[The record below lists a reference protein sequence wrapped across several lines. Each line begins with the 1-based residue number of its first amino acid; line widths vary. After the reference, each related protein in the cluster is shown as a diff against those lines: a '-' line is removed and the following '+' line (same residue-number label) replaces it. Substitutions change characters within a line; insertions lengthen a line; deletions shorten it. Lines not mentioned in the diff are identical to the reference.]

1 MSTSAIAA
9 ALGAYILFIIV
20 LLILLV
26 VAYWKMF
33 TKAGIAGWKSLIPL
47 YNVYIAFKIAWKDQ
61 TAFWV
66 WLAAN
71 VVYGLFRDHEDG
83 VSGVITIA
91 AGILAL
97 VWWMRFC
104 IRQAKSYGKGA
115 GTGIAAFFLPNIL
128 TLYYGLPPPAP
139 MQVPRT
145 SPGALLWK
153 MRRTW
158 QRSSNA
164 MSALPKA

>member
-9 ALGAYILFIIV
+9 ALSAYALPIFVLIV
-20 LLILLV
+20 LLV

-33 TKAGIAGWKSLIPL
+33 TKAGVAGWKSLIPL
-47 YNVYIAFKIAWKDQ
+47 YNVYAAFRIAWKDQ

-66 WLAAN
+66 WLAASI
-71 VVYGLFRDHEDG
+71 VYGLCRDHEDG

-104 IRQAKSYGKGA
+104 MKQARSYGRSTGA
-115 GTGIAAFFLPNIL
+115 GIAAFFLPNIM
-128 TLYYGLPPPAP
+128 TLYYGFA
-139 MQVPRT
+139 
-145 SPGALLWK
+145 
-153 MRRTW
+153 
-158 QRSSNA
+158 SSCTCA
-164 MSALPKA
+164 GPQD

>member
-1 MSTSAIAA
+1 MEVPHPP
-9 ALGAYILFIIV
+9 LQRLYRLQDCLEGPDRIL
-20 LLILLV
+20 
-26 VAYWKMF
+26 
-33 TKAGIAGWKSLIPL
+33 
-47 YNVYIAFKIAWKDQ
+47 AFKIAWKDQ

-128 TLYYGLPPPAP
+128 TLYYGF
-139 MQVPRT
+139 V
-145 SPGALLWK
+145 
-153 MRRTW
+153 
-158 QRSSNA
+158 SSCTYA
-164 MSALPKA
+164 GPQD

>member
-9 ALGAYILFIIV
+9 VLGAYTLFIIV

-71 VVYGLFRDHEDG
+71 VVYSLFRDHEDG
-83 VSGVITIA
+83 VSGVITIV

-128 TLYYGLPPPAP
+128 TLYYGFA
-139 MQVPRT
+139 
-145 SPGALLWK
+145 
-153 MRRTW
+153 
-158 QRSSNA
+158 SSCTYA
-164 MSALPKA
+164 GPQD

>member
-9 ALGAYILFIIV
+9 ALGAYTLFIIV

-33 TKAGIAGWKSLIPL
+33 TKAGVAGWKSLIPL

-71 VVYGLFRDHEDG
+71 VVYSLFRDHEDG
-83 VSGVITIA
+83 VSGVITIV

-128 TLYYGLPPPAP
+128 TLYYGFA
-139 MQVPRT
+139 
-145 SPGALLWK
+145 
-153 MRRTW
+153 
-158 QRSSNA
+158 SSCTYA
-164 MSALPKA
+164 GPQD

>member
-1 MSTSAIAA
+1 MSISAIAA
-9 ALGAYILFIIV
+9 ALGAYTLFIIV

-91 AGILAL
+91 AGTLAL

-104 IRQAKSYGKGA
+104 MKQARSYGRGTGA
-115 GTGIAAFFLPNIL
+115 GIAAFFLPNIM
-128 TLYYGLPPPAP
+128 TLYYGFA
-139 MQVPRT
+139 
-145 SPGALLWK
+145 
-153 MRRTW
+153 
-158 QRSSNA
+158 SSCTYA
-164 MSALPKA
+164 GPQD

>member
-9 ALGAYILFIIV
+9 ALGAYTLFIIV

-33 TKAGIAGWKSLIPL
+33 TKAGVAGWKSLIPL

-66 WLAAN
+66 WLATSI
-71 VVYGLFRDHEDG
+71 VYSPFRDHEDG
-83 VSGVITIA
+83 VGVITIA

-128 TLYYGLPPPAP
+128 TLYYGFA
-139 MQVPRT
+139 
-145 SPGALLWK
+145 
-153 MRRTW
+153 
-158 QRSSNA
+158 SSCTYA
-164 MSALPKA
+164 GPQD

>member
-9 ALGAYILFIIV
+9 ALGAYNLFIIALFIIV
-20 LLILLV
+20 LLILLILLV

-33 TKAGIAGWKSLIPL
+33 TKAGVAGWKSLIPL

-66 WLAAN
+66 WLAASI
-71 VVYGLFRDHEDG
+71 VYGPFRDHEDG
-83 VSGVITIA
+83 VGVITIA

-128 TLYYGLPPPAP
+128 TLYYGFA
-139 MQVPRT
+139 
-145 SPGALLWK
+145 
-153 MRRTW
+153 
-158 QRSSNA
+158 SSCTYA
-164 MSALPKA
+164 GPQD

>member
-9 ALGAYILFIIV
+9 ALVVYTLFIIV
-20 LLILLV
+20 LLILLILLV

-33 TKAGIAGWKSLIPL
+33 TKAGVAGWKSLIPL

-66 WLAAN
+66 WLAASI
-71 VVYGLFRDHEDG
+71 VYGPFRDHEDG
-83 VSGVITIA
+83 VGVITIV

-115 GTGIAAFFLPNIL
+115 GTGIAAFFLPNIM
-128 TLYYGLPPPAP
+128 TLYYGFA
-139 MQVPRT
+139 
-145 SPGALLWK
+145 
-153 MRRTW
+153 
-158 QRSSNA
+158 SSCTYA
-164 MSALPKA
+164 GPQD

>member
-1 MSTSAIAA
+1 MSTSA
-9 ALGAYILFIIV
+9 LGAYTLFIIV

-33 TKAGIAGWKSLIPL
+33 TKAGVAGWKSLIPL

-71 VVYGLFRDHEDG
+71 VVYGPFRDHDG
-83 VSGVITIA
+83 GDGVITIV

-104 IRQAKSYGKGA
+104 IRQAESYGKGA
-115 GTGIAAFFLPNIL
+115 GTGITAFFLPNIM
-128 TLYYGLPPPAP
+128 TLYYGFA
-139 MQVPRT
+139 
-145 SPGALLWK
+145 
-153 MRRTW
+153 
-158 QRSSNA
+158 SSCTYA
-164 MSALPKA
+164 GPQD

>member
-9 ALGAYILFIIV
+9 ALGAYTLFIIV

-71 VVYGLFRDHEDG
+71 VVYSLFRDHEDG
-83 VSGVITIA
+83 VSGVITIV

-128 TLYYGLPPPAP
+128 TLYYGFA
-139 MQVPRT
+139 
-145 SPGALLWK
+145 
-153 MRRTW
+153 
-158 QRSSNA
+158 SSCTYA
-164 MSALPKA
+164 GPQD

>member
-9 ALGAYILFIIV
+9 ALGAYVLFIIV

-71 VVYGLFRDHEDG
+71 VVYSLFRDHEDG
-83 VSGVITIA
+83 VSDVITIA

-115 GTGIAAFFLPNIL
+115 GTGIAAFFLPNIM
-128 TLYYGLPPPAP
+128 TLYYGFA
-139 MQVPRT
+139 
-145 SPGALLWK
+145 
-153 MRRTW
+153 
-158 QRSSNA
+158 SSCTYA
-164 MSALPKA
+164 GPQD

>member
-9 ALGAYILFIIV
+9 ALGAYTLFIIV

-33 TKAGIAGWKSLIPL
+33 TKAGVAGWKSLIPL

-66 WLAAN
+66 WLATSI
-71 VVYGLFRDHEDG
+71 VYGPFRDHEDG
-83 VSGVITIA
+83 VGVITIA

-128 TLYYGLPPPAP
+128 TLYYGFA
-139 MQVPRT
+139 
-145 SPGALLWK
+145 
-153 MRRTW
+153 
-158 QRSSNA
+158 SSCTYA
-164 MSALPKA
+164 GPQD

>member
-9 ALGAYILFIIV
+9 ALGAYTLFIYTLFIIV
-20 LLILLV
+20 LLIMLILLV

-33 TKAGIAGWKSLIPL
+33 TKAGVAGWKSLIPL

-66 WLAAN
+66 WLATSI
-71 VVYGLFRDHEDG
+71 VYGPFRDHEDG
-83 VSGVITIA
+83 VGVITIA

-115 GTGIAAFFLPNIL
+115 GTGFAAILLPNIL
-128 TLYYGLPPPAP
+128 TQYYGLA
-139 MQVPRT
+139 
-145 SPGALLWK
+145 
-153 MRRTW
+153 
-158 QRSSNA
+158 SSSTYA
-164 MSALPKA
+164 GPQD

>member
-1 MSTSAIAA
+1 MNLQLPVSSGKRKSFLQKGQSCPLQQSLPHSVPIPSSSLSCSSCSSLPTGRCSRRQAS
-9 ALGAYILFIIV
+9 LG
-20 LLILLV
+20 
-26 VAYWKMF
+26 
-33 TKAGIAGWKSLIPL
+33 GSPSSPL

-91 AGILAL
+91 AGTLAL

-104 IRQAKSYGKGA
+104 MKQARSYGRGTGA
-115 GTGIAAFFLPNIL
+115 GIAAFFLPNIM
-128 TLYYGLPPPAP
+128 TLYYGFA
-139 MQVPRT
+139 
-145 SPGALLWK
+145 
-153 MRRTW
+153 
-158 QRSSNA
+158 SSCTYA
-164 MSALPKA
+164 GPQD

>member
-9 ALGAYILFIIV
+9 ALGAYTLFIIV

-61 TAFWV
+61 TAFWA

-71 VVYGLFRDHEDG
+71 VVYSLFRDHEDG
-83 VSGVITIA
+83 VSGVITIV

-128 TLYYGLPPPAP
+128 TLYYGFA
-139 MQVPRT
+139 
-145 SPGALLWK
+145 
-153 MRRTW
+153 
-158 QRSSNA
+158 SSCTYA
-164 MSALPKA
+164 GPQD

>member
-9 ALGAYILFIIV
+9 ALGAYTLFIIV

-71 VVYGLFRDHEDG
+71 VIYSLFRDHEDG
-83 VSGVITIA
+83 VSGVITIV

-128 TLYYGLPPPAP
+128 TLYYGFA
-139 MQVPRT
+139 
-145 SPGALLWK
+145 
-153 MRRTW
+153 
-158 QRSSNA
+158 SSCTYA
-164 MSALPKA
+164 GPQD